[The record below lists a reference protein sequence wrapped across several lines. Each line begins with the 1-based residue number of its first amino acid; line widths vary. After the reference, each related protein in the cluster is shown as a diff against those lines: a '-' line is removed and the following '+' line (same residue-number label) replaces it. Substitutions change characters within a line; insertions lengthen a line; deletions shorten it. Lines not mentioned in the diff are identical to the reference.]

1 MNSELNNEASQKEDS
16 ILKSAVSHEVDSKM
30 KSNSNE
36 QTKRAAAETMIKNEL
51 GLECRQLCK
60 SYQQGPTLT
69 QVLSKLDLS
78 VNAGELVAIVGSS
91 GCGKSTFLHLA
102 GALDTPSAGEV
113 FIKGVNIHQ
122 LSEKQRAK
130 FRNQHI
136 GFIYQFH
143 HLMME
148 FTAEENVAM
157 PLLIR
162 GDKPKN
168 AIAQAK
174 AMLKQVGL
182 EHRSHHRPS
191 ELSGGERQRVAIARA
206 LVTKPSLI
214 LADEPTGN
222 LDFDTAEQIYQLLRE
237 LNRTVNTSFVIV
249 THDLV
254 LAAKMDRQLRLEQGR
269 LKPLVYPNDNSSQN
283 NEGV

>member
-1 MNSELNNEASQKEDS
+1 MDS
-16 ILKSAVSHEVDSKM
+16 DLAHNTNPNGDESSARPAVP
-30 KSNSNE
+30 
-36 QTKRAAAETMIKNEL
+36 L
-51 GLECRQLCK
+51 GLECRQLSK
-60 SYQQGPTLT
+60 YYQQGPVTT
-69 QVLSKLDLS
+69 AVLSKLDLAIE
-78 VNAGELVAIVGSS
+78 AGELVAIVGRS

-113 FIKGVNIHQ
+113 FINGVNIHQ

-162 GDKPKN
+162 GDKPKV
-168 AIAQAK
+168 AMAQAK
-174 AMLKQVGL
+174 AMLEQVGL
-182 EHRSHHRPS
+182 THRSHHRPS

-206 LVTKPSLI
+206 LVTKPSLV

-222 LDFDTAEQIYQLLRE
+222 LDFDTAEQIFQLLQE

-249 THDLV
+249 THDLT
-254 LAAKMDRQLRLEQGR
+254 LAAKMDRQLLLDHGHLE
-269 LKPLVYPNDNSSQN
+269 PLAVNSNSSMKK
-283 NEGV
+283 NEDA

>member
-1 MNSELNNEASQKEDS
+1 MDS
-16 ILKSAVSHEVDSKM
+16 DLEH
-30 KSNSNE
+30 N
-36 QTKRAAAETMIKNEL
+36 TKQNGDESLVTPALPL
-51 GLECRQLCK
+51 GLECRQLSK
-60 SYQQGPTLT
+60 SYQQGPVTT
-69 QVLSKLDLS
+69 AVLSKLDLAIE
-78 VNAGELVAIVGSS
+78 AGELVAIVGRS

-113 FIKGVNIHQ
+113 FINGVNIHQ

-162 GDKPKN
+162 GDKPKV
-168 AIAQAK
+168 AMAQAK
-174 AMLKQVGL
+174 AMLEQVGL
-182 EHRSHHRPS
+182 THRSHHRPS

-206 LVTKPSLI
+206 LVTKPSLV

-222 LDFDTAEQIYQLLRE
+222 LDFDTAEQILQLLQE

-249 THDLV
+249 THDLI
-254 LAAKMDRQLRLEQGR
+254 LAAKMDRQLLLDHGH
-269 LKPLVYPNDNSSQN
+269 LKPLAVNSDSRMKK
-283 NEGV
+283 NEDA

>member
-1 MNSELNNEASQKEDS
+1 MSSPMLNDMNN
-16 ILKSAVSHEVDSKM
+16 KM
-30 KSNSNE
+30 KSKMDSDLEHNINQSSDENAV
-36 QTKRAAAETMIKNEL
+36 TPSLPL
-51 GLECRQLCK
+51 GLECRQLSK
-60 SYQQGPTLT
+60 SYQQGPVTT
-69 QVLSKLDLS
+69 AVLSKLDLAIE
-78 VNAGELVAIVGSS
+78 AGELVAIVGRS

-102 GALDTPSAGEV
+102 GALDTPSVGEV
-113 FIKGVNIHQ
+113 FINGVNIHQ

-162 GDKPKN
+162 GDKPK
-168 AIAQAK
+168 AAMVQAK
-174 AMLKQVGL
+174 AMLEQVGL
-182 EHRSHHRPS
+182 THRSHHRPA

-206 LVTKPSLI
+206 LVTKPSLV

-222 LDFDTAEQIYQLLRE
+222 LDFDTAEQIFQLLQE

-249 THDLV
+249 THDLT
-254 LAAKMDRQLRLEQGR
+254 LAAKMDRQLLLDHGH
-269 LKPLVYPNDNSSQN
+269 LKPLEVNSDSLMKK
-283 NEGV
+283 NEDA

>member
-1 MNSELNNEASQKEDS
+1 MSSRVLNDMNN
-16 ILKSAVSHEVDSKM
+16 KM
-30 KSNSNE
+30 KSKMDSDFEHNINQSSDEGSDENAL
-36 QTKRAAAETMIKNEL
+36 TPSFPL
-51 GLECRQLCK
+51 GLECRQLSK
-60 SYQQGPTLT
+60 SYQQGPVTT
-69 QVLSKLDLS
+69 AVLSKLDLAIE
-78 VNAGELVAIVGSS
+78 AGELVAIVGRS

-113 FIKGVNIHQ
+113 FINGVNIHQ

-162 GDKPKN
+162 GDKPK
-168 AIAQAK
+168 AAMAQAK
-174 AMLKQVGL
+174 AMLELVGL
-182 EHRSHHRPS
+182 THRSHHRPA

-206 LVTKPSLI
+206 LVTKPSLV

-222 LDFDTAEQIYQLLRE
+222 LDFDTAEQIFQLLQE

-249 THDLV
+249 THDLT
-254 LAAKMDRQLRLEQGR
+254 LAAKMDRQLLLDHGD
-269 LKPLVYPNDNSSQN
+269 LKPLDVNSDSHMKK
-283 NEGV
+283 NEDA

>member
-1 MNSELNNEASQKEDS
+1 MNNRTVNVKARKMES
-16 ILKSAVSHEVDSKM
+16 ILNTDKASSQIDAMSVE
-30 KSNSNE
+30 
-36 QTKRAAAETMIKNEL
+36 KNKEMAL
-51 GLECRQLCK
+51 GLECRNLSK
-60 SYQQGPTLT
+60 VYQQGSIETSVLT
-69 QVLSKLDLS
+69 NLNLAVK
-78 VNAGELVAIVGSS
+78 AGELVAIVGSS

-113 FIKGVNIHQ
+113 FINGVDIHQ

-148 FTAEENVAM
+148 FSAEENVAM

-162 GDKPKN
+162 GDKPKD
-168 AIAQAK
+168 ALIQAK
-174 AMLKQVGL
+174 AMLEQVGL
-182 EHRSHHRPS
+182 GHRGHHRPS

-222 LDFDTAEQIYQLLRE
+222 LDFDTAEQIYQLLQE
-237 LNRTVNTSFVIV
+237 LNKAVNTSFVIV
-249 THDLV
+249 THDLT
-254 LAAKMDRQLRLEQGR
+254 LAAKMDRQLRLDHGH
-269 LKPLVYPNDNSSQN
+269 LKALESDVNRAEIQS
-283 NEGV
+283 EEK